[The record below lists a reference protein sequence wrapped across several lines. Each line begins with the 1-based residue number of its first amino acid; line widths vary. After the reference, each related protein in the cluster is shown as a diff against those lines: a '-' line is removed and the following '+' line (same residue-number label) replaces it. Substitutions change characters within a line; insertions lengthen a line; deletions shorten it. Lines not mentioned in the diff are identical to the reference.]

1 MTTTTERSKEIVL
14 AFYEAYNQ
22 RDVEAAMSY
31 IGDVYIQHNPW
42 VPDGPEGFQR
52 FVTFLRDNF
61 PDGRNEV
68 KRVIAEDDT
77 VVLHVHSRR
86 VPGES
91 GRNIMDVFRVNDDGK
106 IVEHWD
112 VVQDIPKLIYP
123 PINDNGYF

>member
-42 VPDGPEGFQR
+42 
-52 FVTFLRDNF
+52 
-61 PDGRNEV
+61 
-68 KRVIAEDDT
+68 
-77 VVLHVHSRR
+77 